1 MTIITSLAKKLF
13 LRLTPAKLRMQLKF
27 NRVNFSAAPPI
38 LVFQMGKVGST
49 SILDTLNRMDLGRPI
64 YHAHYLSAEG
74 VRAAKTWHLEQQ
86 GKAPHS
92 ITYYEVLGSKLRA
105 TCGKVRFTIITGA
118 REPIARD
125 ISNYF
130 ELAGRIDRG
139 LRNDDGSFDSGK
151 IERYFIDRFNR
162 FADEGDH
169 YFGTNWFER
178 ELKGTFGIDIYSYPF
193 DQDRGYTVIREDSF
207 DLLVYQFEKM
217 TDIFPDALA
226 QLLGRDDVPALAKSN
241 VGNSKWYAGLYAD
254 IKDSIVIPAD
264 ICKRIYQTKYVK
276 HFYSEEMI
284 NRFIEYWSRPRKT
297 YYPGGSIVGIIFK
310 QHSGHVP
317 LESSF

>member
-1 MTIITSLAKKLF
+1 MTIITSLAKKTF
-13 LRLTPAKLRMQLKF
+13 LSLTPYKLRVQLKF
-27 NRVNFSAAPPI
+27 HRVNFSAAPPI

-49 SILDTLNRMDLGRPI
+49 SILHTLKLMDLGRPI
-64 YHAHYLSAEG
+64 YHAHYLSIEG

-86 GKAPHS
+86 GKAPES
-92 ITYYEVLGSKLRA
+92 ITYYQVLGSKLRA
-105 TCGKVRFTIITGA
+105 NLGKVKLTIITGV

-130 ELAGRIDRG
+130 ELADRIDRG

-151 IERYFIDRFNR
+151 IERYFIDRFNK
-162 FADEGDH
+162 FADEGDD
-169 YFGTNWFER
+169 YFGTNWFDR

-193 DQDRGYTVIREDSF
+193 DQGRGYRVIREDSF

-226 QLLGRDDVPALAKSN
+226 ELLGRDDVPALAKSN
-241 VGNSKWYAGLYAD
+241 VGDSKWYAELYAD
-254 IKDSIVIPAD
+254 IKDSIVIPVD
-264 ICKRIYQTKYVK
+264 ICKRIYETKYVK

-284 NRFIEYWSRPRKT
+284 NHFIEYWSKPRKA
-297 YYPGGSIVGIIFK
+297 
-310 QHSGHVP
+310 
-317 LESSF
+317 